1 MSKEDGSTDSEVHLS
16 DRSRMFSQN
25 EDYSWFPRLAN
36 ISYGFLGSFLEKS
49 PFNFDG
55 TDDKLIQ
62 AQISTDVYQYVSVII
77 LLSLITGLFSGILGL
92 FAAFIVSF
100 TPLSGLL
107 IEALPVSLSSGMFTL
122 LAFVLL
128 GGGGG
133 AIGGGLTYIVG
144 WYYPRYIAGIRESQ
158 INDALP
164 YATTYMFALSR
175 GGMPLLKIIER
186 ISSAKETY
194 GAISEEFSTIST
206 NIHVKNQSVSL
217 AFKTIGRETPSES
230 FREFTESFQNVLE
243 SGGDL
248 SQFLE
253 RKSQDY
259 LDEAEQEQEDFI
271 QFLALL
277 GEVYVIVFVAAPLFL
292 VVIVVTISLSQG
304 GGFLLLAGIVYL
316 LVPVSNFGFFILLD
330 TFTPDQDYI
339 STTIDTDDV
348 DIEDADLLK
357 DLGEKY
363 DDPWLSQVGE
373 KQQSKQRLRFI
384 RNPLRRFFEQPADTL
399 YVTLPVT
406 FLFYMF
412 VIATGL
418 LKFSF
423 TALVQSPVFQTS
435 LFFTIPVLI
444 NIIPYTAFFEYNS
457 RQRKKIE
464 KQFPDA
470 LNTLS
475 DSNEMGMTLVEAL
488 ESSAK
493 NMSGVMG
500 REFEDMAKYISV
512 HNNVKEALI
521 RFANRMETFSVTRT
535 VKMLVDSL
543 ESSGDVTDVLDV
555 AARDVKQQYLLQ
567 KQRRQELSMY
577 TVIVLV
583 AFVIYL
589 VIIIVLDSLFLSV
602 LEGEEFSA
610 DPGVN
615 AESVSNP
622 TSAAQGGDLPQDT
635 EVSVQ
640 FEDIPTDRFR
650 MAFYHSTLVQA
661 LGNGLLAGQLGNEDY
676 RKGFK
681 FSIIMI
687 FIATLSFLFI

>member
-1 MSKEDGSTDSEVHLS
+1 
-16 DRSRMFSQN
+16 MFSQN

-36 ISYGFLGSFLEKS
+36 ISYGVLGSALEKS
-49 PFNFDG
+49 QFDFNG
-55 TDDKLIQ
+55 TDRKLVQ
-62 AQISTDVYQYVSVII
+62 ARIGTEVYQYMSVII
-77 LLSLITGLFSGILGL
+77 LFSLIAGLFSGILGM

-100 TPLSGLL
+100 TPLSSTLL
-107 IEALPVSLSSGMFTL
+107 EAMPISLGSGMFTL
-122 LAFVLL
+122 LAFILL
-128 GGGGG
+128 GGGGSVVG
-133 AIGGGLTYIVG
+133 SGLTYIVG
-144 WYYPRYIAGIRESQ
+144 WYYARYLAGISQSQ

-186 ISSAKETY
+186 ISSAKQTY
-194 GAISEEFSTIST
+194 GAIANEFSTIST
-206 NIHVKNQSVSL
+206 NIHVKNQSVGL
-217 AFKTIGRETPSES
+217 AFKTMGRETPSES

-248 SQFLE
+248 SRFLE

-304 GGFLLLAGIVYL
+304 GGFFLLAGIVYL

-330 TFTPDQDYI
+330 TFTPDKDYI

-348 DIEDADLLK
+348 DIEDPDLLN
-357 DLGEKY
+357 ERAEVY
-363 DDPWLSQVGE
+363 NDPWLSQISELVE
-373 KQQSKQRLRFI
+373 TRERIRFI
-384 RNPLRRFFEQPADTL
+384 RNPLRRFFERPVDTL

-406 FLFYMF
+406 FLFYIF
-412 VIATGL
+412 VIVTGL
-418 LKFSF
+418 FKFSF
-423 TALVQSPVFQTS
+423 TALVQSPVIQTS
-435 LFFTIPVLI
+435 LIFTIPLLI
-444 NIIPYTAFFEYNS
+444 NIVPYTLFFESNS
-457 RQRKKIE
+457 RKRKKIE
-464 KQFPDA
+464 SQFPDA

-493 NMSGVMG
+493 NMSGIMG
-500 REFEDMAKYISV
+500 DEFRDMAKYISLK
-512 HNNVKEALI
+512 NDVKGALI

-583 AFVIYL
+583 SFVIYL
-589 VIIIVLDSLFLSV
+589 IIIIVLDSLFLSV

-610 DPGVN
+610 DPGVD
-615 AESVSNP
+615 AETATNP
-622 TSAAQGGDLPQDT
+622 TAAQGGDLPEDT

-681 FSIIMI
+681 FSIIMMLISTVAFI
-687 FIATLSFLFI
+687 FI